1 MLTQVATSPKS
12 FEDYRPLVG
21 DETIDEIQRLVEP
34 LRGSRTLHVNATA
47 RGGGV
52 AEILSSMV
60 PLMNDLGV
68 HTEWH
73 VMEGAPEFYQV
84 TKALHNSLQ
93 GMQMEWTAEMW
104 ETWKHY
110 NRRSAELMEGDY
122 DFVVVHDPQP
132 AGILHYLKEAGA
144 VSGGSKW
151 VWRCHIDSTNAQPE
165 AWNLLLPYLGDY
177 GTAIFTLK
185 QFVKRDLAGPRVR
198 VIAPAIDPLSEKNI
212 PVSRDT
218 IREVL
223 TRYNV
228 DPDRPYM
235 LQASRM
241 DAWKDPLGV
250 LESYQLIKPSLP
262 ALQLVFLVAI
272 ADDDPEGWA
281 YLDQVSASAGG
292 DPDVHILPNLL
303 NGIGDPE
310 VNAFQSGAQVV
321 LQKSLREGFGLAVTE
336 ALWKGRPVVGGR
348 AGGIPLQ
355 VLHGK
360 TGYLVS
366 SPEECAHWTLRL
378 LKEPEKADKLGMQG
392 RELARKRF
400 LITRYLQD
408 YLKLYRSLDRRKSRL
423 HSAAFSPSVAGAT
436 GRA

>member
-1 MLTQVATSPKS
+1 
-12 FEDYRPLVG
+12 
-21 DETIDEIQRLVEP
+21 
-34 LRGSRTLHVNATA
+34 
-47 RGGGV
+47 
-52 AEILSSMV
+52 
-60 PLMNDLGV
+60 MNDLGV

-93 GMQMEWTAEMW
+93 GMQIEWTPEMW

-110 NRRSAELMEGDY
+110 NWRSAELMEGDH

-132 AGILHYLKEAGA
+132 AGMLHYLKEAGA

-165 AWNLLLPYLGDY
+165 AWSLLLPYLGDY
-177 GTAIFTLK
+177 GTAMFTLK
-185 QFVKRDLAGPRVR
+185 QFVKRDLTGPRIR
-198 VIAPAIDPLSEKNI
+198 VIPPAIDPLSEKNV

-218 IREVL
+218 IQKVL

-228 DPDRPYM
+228 DPDRPFM

-281 YLDQVSASAGG
+281 YLDQVSASTGG

-336 ALWKGRPVVGGR
+336 ALWKGRPVIGGK

-366 SPEECAHWTLRL
+366 SPEECAQWTLRL
-378 LKEPEKADKLGMQG
+378 LQEPEKADRLGMQG
-392 RELARKRF
+392 RELVRKRF
-400 LITRYLQD
+400 LITRYLRD